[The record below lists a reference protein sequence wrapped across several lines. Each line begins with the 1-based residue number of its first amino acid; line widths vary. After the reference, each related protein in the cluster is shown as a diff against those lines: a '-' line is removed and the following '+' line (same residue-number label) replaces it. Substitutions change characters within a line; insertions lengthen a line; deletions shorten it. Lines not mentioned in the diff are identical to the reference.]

1 MVRSDFR
8 RYLLPISALAV
19 GIGAAIAVICGSPGA
34 VFAVAVAAAITMPLT
49 TIIVAGRRDAFSPLV
64 IAAVVYI
71 LVFGVGA
78 IYYYVNTEP
87 HTDTLPLIFYLYD
100 RKHLTQAV
108 ALGAAGWLA
117 LVFGYHIRP
126 FKRLLGIIPSVPR
139 LPIGRSLVTAGTLAY
154 IVGWGGRLMLIAFGH
169 YLHYGG
175 YSATASTG
183 SSWPIYALSQLPLLI
198 ALLALAVYWTTG
210 EVSRRIVTA
219 LMLVELAW
227 AIPTGGRRDI
237 AHVLLG
243 GLIVCYYARAGGVPK
258 RTIIAL
264 VLVFT
269 FIFSPLALNYRHSSD
284 YKTNTTHALSE
295 AGSQLFSQSPPDFI
309 ASGLN
314 ATVARFSESAA
325 MAVMLDRGPQVL
337 NLRPGQTLLW
347 TIESFVPR
355 ALAPNKV
362 DPGTF
367 GNLYGRDY
375 GLISNKD
382 FKTSIATPPA
392 DEFYF
397 NYGIPGVLIGMFLLG
412 GAYRLIADYL
422 TDRRANPVALGVY
435 AMLALPLVE
444 SQETIIAQGLF
455 GAIKLGAVLVIIF
468 AVIIGFTSRKSAT
481 SAIPALARDG

>member
-1 MVRSDFR
+1 MQSDFR
-8 RYLLPISALAV
+8 RYLLPISALAI
-19 GIGAAIAVICGSPGA
+19 GIGAAIAVISGSPGA
-34 VFAVAVAAAITMPLT
+34 VFAATVTVAITMPLT

-78 IYYYVNTEP
+78 IYYYVNNEP
-87 HTDTLPLIFYLYD
+87 RTYALSLIFYLYD

-108 ALGAAGWLA
+108 ALGAAGWLT
-117 LVFGYHIRP
+117 LVLGYRIRP
-126 FKRLLGIIPSVPR
+126 FKWLLGAIPSVPR
-139 LPIGRSLVTAGTLAY
+139 LPTGRSLAAAGTLAY
-154 IVGWGGRLMLIAFGH
+154 IVGWAGRLLLIAFGH

-198 ALLALAVYWTTG
+198 ALLALAVYWTSG
-210 EVSRRIVTA
+210 GVSRRTVTA

-243 GLIVCYYARAGGVPK
+243 GLIVCYYARAAGVPK

-269 FIFSPLALNYRHSSD
+269 FVFSPLALNYRHSSD
-284 YKTNTTHALSE
+284 YHTNTTHALSE
-295 AGSQLFSQSPPDFI
+295 AASQLFGQSPPDFLI
-309 ASGLN
+309 SGFN
-314 ATVARFSESAA
+314 ATVSRFSESPS
-325 MAVMLDRGPQVL
+325 MAVMLDRGPQAL
-337 NLRPGQTLLW
+337 NLRPGETLLW
-347 TIESFVPR
+347 TFESFVPR
-355 ALAPNKV
+355 AIAPNKV

-382 FKTSIATPPA
+382 YTTSIATPPA

-422 TDRRANPVALGVY
+422 ADRRANPVALGVY

-444 SQETIIAQGLF
+444 SQESIIAQGLF
-455 GAIKLGAVLVIIF
+455 GVIKLGLVLVILL
-468 AVIIGFTSRKSAT
+468 AVIIGFTSRRSVAPT
-481 SAIPALARDG
+481 VPTLVPDG